1 MNKDYDT
8 ETAARVTYEN
18 LPKELQE
25 KFTEND
31 VYEILNLKYLA
42 EQEDNEQTGGTPEK
56 KEIDIAEEEM
66 NAIFKAEEAYLKQ
79 LGA

>member
-31 VYEILNLKYLA
+31 VYEILNLKYSTK
-42 EQEDNEQTGGTPEK
+42 QKDNQQTMGTRQK
-56 KEIDIAEEEM
+56 KGIDIAEVEM
-66 NAIFKAEEAYLKQ
+66 NAISKAEEVYLEQ